1 MKYKNLITVAT
12 VISAIFFAGCTTTQ
26 TRQLSALDVSGKTF
40 ETKLINPLLEPVVE
54 VGGRINGH
62 GRGKTI
68 LGFIQSGDSAKVT
81 GFRWGDAFLGT
92 VIDPARRVRD
102 YALFEAC
109 QKENAD
115 FIVCP
120 RYVIKTKNY
129 FFFQEY
135 DVTVSGFAGK
145 YVSFRYV
152 PWGYETRKGRE
163 LNKNAKRIIKKYDFG
178 QIKEGDFGD
187 MEPANVNITFDN
199 E

>member
-81 GFRWGDAFLGT
+81 GFRWDDSFFGAI
-92 VIDPARRVRD
+92 IDPARRVRD

-129 FFFQEY
+129 VFFQEY

-152 PWGYETRKGRE
+152 PWGYETRKE
-163 LNKNAKRIIKKYDFG
+163 HEINKDVKRVSKKYDFG
-178 QIKEGDFGD
+178 KIKEVSFGNL
-187 MEPANVNITFDN
+187 EPANVNIKVET